1 MNLQVFIVNLLRLI
15 NCSINKYDVKADTK
29 LTLNAFNGNTNTFS
43 QKIFDCQIID
53 ILLNFIKLKEY
64 Q

>member
-43 QKIFDCQIID
+43 Q
-53 ILLNFIKLKEY
+53 
-64 Q
+64 